1 MYDMRYMY
9 IDKTT
14 IFEMFSSTT
23 LILGLMTGDMLSVE
37 IKLNNYDNFSE
48 ALRNAKIK
56 KKKKKKL

>member
-48 ALRNAKIK
+48 VLRKAKIK
-56 KKKKKKL
+56 KKKKKL